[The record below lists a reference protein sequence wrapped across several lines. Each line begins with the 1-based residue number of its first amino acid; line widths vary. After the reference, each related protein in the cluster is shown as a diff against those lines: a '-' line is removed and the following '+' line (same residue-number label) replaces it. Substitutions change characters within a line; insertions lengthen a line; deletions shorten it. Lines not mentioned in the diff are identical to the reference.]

1 MVYMFVLACQNDQKR
16 IVNTHKEDWAVL
28 LVNSMFRISS
38 SLLLFGVLT
47 DMIEVGSS
55 IFCIEMI
62 VVKCETVNCIWRP

>member
-1 MVYMFVLACQNDQKR
+1 MVYMFVLTCQTDQKR
-16 IVNTHKEDWAVL
+16 IVITHREDWAVL

-38 SLLLFGVLT
+38 SLLLFCVFM